1 MGGVLRVSPGSCKS
15 PGENPSFENI
25 RVSQLA
31 LARCEGQPRWGPI
44 VLREETME
52 MDGME
57 MDGFVRRP
65 GSHATL
71 SSHCVLPSTEWDR

>member
-31 LARCEGQPRWGPI
+31 LARCEGPI